1 MVVRLPPEVE
11 HHRFTVDDYHRMID
25 LGILTRKHHV
35 ELIRGEVL
43 YHADYRSPEFHYT
56 STIERYRFTVDEYE
70 RLTEAGILT
79 EDDRVELI
87 HGELVKKM
95 AIGPRHAAAVK
106 RLRRVFGTL
115 VGGRATIGSQDP
127 VRLDDSEPEPDLS
140 LLHFRADDYA
150 SSHPKASDVFLI
162 VEAAD
167 SSFEDDRDIKGPLYA
182 RNGIPEYW
190 IINLNDDTVHD
201 FREPKPDGTWGST
214 QQIARGGIL
223 TIAALPGISLAVNDI
238 LP

>member
-25 LGILTRKHHV
+25 LGILTRNHHV

-56 STIERYRFTVDEYE
+56 ATSERYRFTVDEYE
-70 RLTEAGILT
+70 RLTAAGILT

-87 HGELVKKM
+87 HGELVRKM

-106 RLRRVFGTL
+106 RLRRVFSTL
-115 VGGRATIGSQDP
+115 LGGRATIGSQDP
-127 VRLDDSEPEPDLS
+127 LRLDDSEPEPDVSVLR
-140 LLHFRADDYA
+140 FRADDYA
-150 SSHPKASDVFLI
+150 SAHPTPAEVYLI

-167 SSFEDDRDIKGPLYA
+167 SSFDDDRDIKGLLYA
-182 RNGIPEYW
+182 RNLIPEYW
-190 IINLNDDTVHD
+190 IVNLNDDTVHV
-201 FREPKPDGTWGST
+201 FRDPKPGGTWGST
-214 QQIARGGIL
+214 QQLARGGTL
-223 TIAALPGISLAVNDI
+223 TVAAVPGISLTVNDI